1 MKRKANNK
9 NWDTFVESS
18 SEFLAE
24 NLPKVELFFKINPFI
39 IFYFKILLPIV

>member
-24 NLPKVELFFKINPFI
+24 NLPKVGIFLNQPLI
-39 IFYFKILLPIV
+39 IFNFKFYPPR